1 MATGLTV
8 AVVGATGVVG
18 EEMRAVLDERRFP
31 VDRLVAL
38 ASSRS
43 AGGTVDWR
51 GSDVLVTELDD
62 ESFRGV
68 DLALFSA
75 GASVSERFADSAV
88 AAGCVVVDNTR
99 AFRMSPS
106 VPLVVPEVNSD
117 ALGDHRGIIAN
128 PNCSTIQMVVALAP
142 LHRAAGIKRVV
153 VSSYQAA
160 SGAGRAAMDEL
171 RDQTVALL
179 NFRDPKVEQF
189 QRRLAFDV
197 IPEIDVVLPEGD
209 TREERK
215 MVDETRKILGRPD
228 LAVSATCVRVPV
240 FVGHCL
246 AVNVELERA
255 LSVEDARRVLGEADG
270 VVIDDDPAAYHTTAD
285 VAGRDETFVSRVR
298 LDPSVEHGLNLWVVA
313 DNLRKGAATN
323 SVQIA
328 EALLE
333 RRLMRVA

>member
-1 MATGLTV
+1 MGEGLTV
-8 AVVGATGVVG
+8 AVVGATGAVG
-18 EEMRAVLDERRFP
+18 EELRAVLEERSFP
-31 VDRLVAL
+31 VQRLVLL
-38 ASSRS
+38 ASARS
-43 AGGTVDWR
+43 AGGTVQWR
-51 GSDVLVTELDD
+51 GDKLTVEELDD

-75 GASVSERFADSAV
+75 GTSVSERYADSAV
-88 AAGCVVVDNTR
+88 AAGAVVVDNTR
-99 AFRMSPS
+99 AFRMSPG
-106 VPLVVPEVNSD
+106 VPLVVPEVNAD
-117 ALGDHRGIIAN
+117 ALAKHSGIIAN
-128 PNCSTIQMVVALAP
+128 PNCSTIQLVVALAP
-142 LHRAAGIKRVV
+142 LHQAAGIKRVV

-179 NFRDPKVEQF
+179 NFRDPKVEHF

-197 IPEIDVVLPEGD
+197 IPEIDVMLPEGD

-215 MVDETRKILGRPD
+215 MVDETRKILG
-228 LAVSATCVRVPV
+228 LAGLGVSATCVRVPV

-246 AVNVELERA
+246 SVNVEFERA
-255 LSVEDARRVLGEADG
+255 LSPEEARIALAAADG
-270 VVIDDDPAAYHTTAD
+270 IVIDDDPAAYATTAD
-285 VAGRDETFVSRVR
+285 VAGQDETYVGRVR
-298 LDPSVEHGLNLWVVA
+298 RDTSVEHGLNLWVAA

-323 SVQIA
+323 AVQIA